1 MSTKNQSKKYLSV
14 VTYCIALICL
24 LLGFFLPVFNG
35 KGLLFMTLPD
45 AFCTTFGISDPN
57 LGDALSREHVIYF
70 FGATKGF
77 DMMALVVTLYGLIT
91 AVGVIMLIP
100 VLAAKSNKKTA
111 NACAYFVE
119 VVAAVIL
126 LIYLIVFVHRLLGVL
141 KNVNGTLKTVDQDLQ
156 KLEKPLQT
164 VNELSETVDLVHE
177 ASRNAVRSAL
187 VTIIENAS
195 SIKDWIFSKKKE
207 ESQTEG
213 IVAEEDVHE
222 QK

>member
-1 MSTKNQSKKYLSV
+1 
-14 VTYCIALICL
+14 
-24 LLGFFLPVFNG
+24 
-35 KGLLFMTLPD
+35 MTLD
-45 AFCTTFGISDPN
+45 SFVALLSDT
-57 LGDALSREHVIYF
+57 AW
-70 FGATKGF
+70 K
-77 DMMALVVTLYGLIT
+77 LV
-91 AVGVIMLIP
+91 P
-100 VLAAKSNKKTA
+100 
-111 NACAYFVE
+111 
-119 VVAAVIL
+119 
-126 LIYLIVFVHRLLGVL
+126 
-141 KNVNGTLKTVDQDLQ
+141 DLQ

-213 IVAEEDVHE
+213 IVAEEDAHE